1 MKGIGNNALLHL
13 FTEQIKEINELISA
27 DLFFLDK
34 LEEVLFRAAGFV
46 NASSGLVTLHFNKKN
61 YFHSFGFSQDQIEL
75 IHSKPKTI
83 LSSDLL
89 KPILGKNLVDSISI
103 PLITQYKTV
112 GELLFVNKE
121 SRKGTASFEELDRSL
136 ITVVAQQISLALERL
151 NHITLQKD
159 LLNLNQSILN
169 STSSAIVATDKDLN
183 VLLANEKA
191 QIWFNQTDEKA
202 NLLDFIPVNS
212 QVRQFIVEF
221 LNKRTPMAAES
232 LVLSAT
238 NPRLLKIY
246 ASPISTVNQLSNDKS
261 GFIFSF
267 DDVTEFK
274 KLKDTFSRYVS
285 KDVLNH
291 LIYQKGNLRLGGYKR
306 SCAIFF
312 SDIRGFTSYSEK
324 NEPEEVVETLNQY
337 FNVMISCINDEDGE
351 VDKLVGD
358 EIMAVF
364 NEIPDKAHPCIR
376 AVRAALKMR
385 ASLELFNQMR
395 TEEAL
400 QPLFFGVGINYGE
413 VICGNIGSFDR
424 MDYTVIGDN
433 VNVAAR
439 LCSTARQDEI
449 LISQSTETYL
459 ENQFSLETLK
469 PISVKGKVKPI
480 SIFQV
485 KA

>member
-1 MKGIGNNALLHL
+1 MKNFGDTQFLRL

-34 LEEVLFRAAGFV
+34 LEEVLFRSAGFV
-46 NASSGLVTLHFNKKN
+46 NASSGLVSLHFNKKN
-61 YFHSFGFSQDQIEL
+61 YFHSFGFKQDQIESL
-75 IHSKPKTI
+75 QTKAKTKSI
-83 LSSDLL
+83 SESLSQ
-89 KPILGKNLVDSISI
+89 ILGEYLVDSISI
-103 PLITQYKTV
+103 PLIAQKECV
-112 GELLFVNKE
+112 GELVFVNKE
-121 SRKGTASFEELDRSL
+121 SRKGTATFEELDRSL

-183 VLLANEKA
+183 VLLTNEKA
-191 QIWFNQTDEKA
+191 QLWFNQTNEKT

-246 ASPISTVNQLSNDKS
+246 ASPISTINQLSNDKS

-285 KDVLNH
+285 KDVLNN
-291 LIYQKGNLRLGGYKR
+291 LIHQKGNVRLGGYKR

-324 NEPEEVVETLNQY
+324 NEPEDVVETLNQY

-364 NEIPDKAHPCIR
+364 NDIPEKDHPSIR

-385 ASLELFNQMR
+385 TSLELFNEMR
-395 TEEAL
+395 IEEQL
-400 QPLFFGVGINYGE
+400 QPLYFGVGINYGE

-433 VNVAAR
+433 VNIAAR
-439 LCSTARQDEI
+439 LCSAARQDEI
-449 LISQSTETYL
+449 LITQSAESCLESQFTL
-459 ENQFSLETLK
+459 EELK
-469 PISVKGKVKPI
+469 PISVKGKTKPI

-485 KA
+485 KT